1 MTVDNFLKYIRY
13 ELNYSTH
20 TVLSYSLD
28 LNQFV
33 DYLTN
38 NNRDEFRPSKVTTND
53 IRSWLGK
60 LAKEGK
66 TSRTIRR
73 KTQSLRSYFKHL
85 ERNKYIRRNPTID
98 ITLAKLNKPLPEF
111 VRDNEM
117 QEILANLSSHSDDF
131 INSRNYMIISL
142 LYTTGMRKAELLGIK
157 DYDIDFSKLEIK
169 VTGKRNKQRIIPIA
183 PEMAEIIRQYQH
195 LRDKEYDAT
204 EDKSLIIH
212 KGKAMSPDTLYNI
225 TKNILQ
231 SYSSHQKGPHV
242 LRHTYATSMLNN
254 GAGINTVKEILGHS
268 SLATTQIYT
277 HITLRELQTN
287 YEQAH
292 PRALKKEV

>member
-28 LNQFV
+28 LRQFI
-33 DYLTN
+33 DYLTGKN
-38 NNRDEFRPSKVTTND
+38 QEIFCPMEVTTND

-66 TSRTIRR
+66 TPRTIRR
-73 KTQSLRSYFKHL
+73 KAQSLRRYFKYL
-85 ERNKYIRRNPTID
+85 EKNKMIRSNPAMD

-111 VRDNEM
+111 VRNNEM
-117 QEILANLSSHSDDF
+117 YEILATLKSQGDDF

-142 LYTTGMRKAELLGIK
+142 LYTTGMRQAELLSIK
-157 DYDIDFSKLEIK
+157 DSDIDFSKSEIK
-169 VTGKRNKQRIIPIA
+169 VNGKRNKQRIIPIA
-183 PEMAEIIRQYQH
+183 SEMVEIIRQYQH
-195 LRDKEYDAT
+195 LRDKEYD
-204 EDKSLIIH
+204 EIQDKPLIVH
-212 KGKAMSPDTLYNI
+212 KGKAMTSDALYYIIKSIMQNYSP
-225 TKNILQ
+225 
-231 SYSSHQKGPHV
+231 HQKGPHV

-254 GAGINTVKEILGHS
+254 GAGINTVKETLGHS

-287 YEQAH
+287 YEHAH